1 MKISPIYSININ
13 NNRKKIS
20 ADNNVRYSNNFNTK
34 SDTVSFN
41 RLLPENANIKI
52 AFLDI
57 DETLKYW
64 DMNLSE
70 EESQK
75 VRNKLFN
82 HLDKNNIQIVY
93 SSDRGLDRIE
103 PLIKDGTLV
112 KPTWIVCNNGGTIY
126 KNENGKFEEVKA
138 WTDQLHKNFNKDKVR
153 QVMAGVA
160 HKKENMF
167 TPEEW
172 AKIPLELK
180 PTTEK
185 EFIGSKITEY
195 KGHESP
201 FRMKF
206 AVAPNTAQKLVKD
219 VKKELE
225 ANNIKAEVNIQVFD
239 KHSTARLEKYFGDE
253 KGKLIRKHYKIRE
266 NKDGS
271 NDNIIISASNKGM
284 ASEFIRK
291 SLRIKEKEVF
301 ASGDGENDFSHAD
314 KGYHFAL
321 ISNAAP
327 GLKNMIAQTP
337 KVNVVETT
345 KPGAEGII
353 EALV

>member
-1 MKISPIYSININ
+1 MKISPIYLVNIN
-13 NNRKKIS
+13 NNKRKTYV
-20 ADNNVRYSNNFNTK
+20 DNNFKFSNQCKTK

-64 DMNLSE
+64 DNNLSE
-70 EESQK
+70 EDSQK
-75 VRNKLFN
+75 VRDKLFN
-82 HLDKNNIQIVY
+82 HLNKNNIQIVY

-103 PLIKDGTLV
+103 PLINDGVLA
-112 KPTWIVCNNGGTIY
+112 KPAWIVCNNGGTIY

-138 WTDQLHKNFNKDKVR
+138 WTDQINRTFNKDKIR
-153 QVMAGVA
+153 QVMVNVA

-167 TPEEW
+167 TKEEW
-172 AKIPLELK
+172 AKIPQELI

-185 EFIGSKITEY
+185 EFIGSKITQY
-195 KGHESP
+195 IGHESP
-201 FRMKF
+201 FRIKF
-206 AVAPNTAQKLVKD
+206 AIAPNMAERLLKD
-219 VKKELE
+219 VKKELK
-225 ANNIKAEVNIQVFD
+225 ANNIKAEVYTQNFD
-239 KHSTARLEKYFGDE
+239 KYTTAKLEKYYGDE
-253 KGKLIRKHYKIRE
+253 KAKIIRIHYGIRK

-271 NDNIIISASNKGM
+271 NDNLVISATDKGM

-291 SLRIKEKEVF
+291 SLGIKEKEVF
-301 ASGDGENDFSHAD
+301 ASGDGENDFSHAN

-327 GLKNMIAQTP
+327 GLKNLIAQTP
-337 KVNVVETT
+337 NINVVETA